1 VNSYN
6 YSQGAGN
13 GFLTRGTTL
22 PFPDLKPEITKSY
35 EGNLEAKFMNDRLG
49 FVATVYKSNSSNQLL
64 QLNLPVATGYST
76 KYLNAG
82 NIQNKGLEL
91 MINAT
96 PLKDRDMSW
105 DISLNMGLNRNKVIA
120 LSPDIKVAYLAGG
133 FGRSATPQVAEGG
146 AYGDLVGFQ
155 WAKNSSGQYMVHTN
169 TGLPI
174 TTDKAGQQQ
183 SFLGNFMPK
192 ETIGMTNTFHY
203 KNFNLRVL
211 IDGRIGGII
220 VDGTEMNLAFSG
232 IPEVTAKYREGG
244 LNLNGVDSSGK
255 TVTNTITAQQFW
267 QAASYQRYGV
277 AQFFT
282 YSATNFRLRELT
294 IGYDIPVKAMTAIK
308 SARISFIARN
318 VLWLYRGK
326 SILNIP
332 GIGKRTM
339 TFDPDMSLGN
349 DNYQGV
355 SYGTLPATRSYGLN
369 LQLTF

>member
-1 VNSYN
+1 M
-6 YSQGAGN
+6 
-13 GFLTRGTTL
+13 TRGTTL

-35 EGNLEAKFMNDRLG
+35 EASLEAKFLNDRLG

-64 QLNLPVATGYST
+64 KLALPSATGYAF

-96 PLKDRDMSW
+96 PVKSRDLSW
-105 DISLNMGLNRNKVIA
+105 DISLNLGLNRNKVIA

-146 AYGDLVGFQ
+146 SYGDLVGFQ
-155 WAKNSSGQYMVHTN
+155 WAKNANGQYLVHTAS
-169 TGLPI
+169 TMAYSGLPI

-183 SFLGNFMPK
+183 SYLGNFMPK
-192 ETIGMTNTFHY
+192 ETLGMTNTIRY
-203 KNFNLRVL
+203 KNFTARIL

-232 IPEVTAKYREGG
+232 IPDITSKYREGG

-255 TVTNTITAQQFW
+255 AVNVPLTAQQFW

-294 IGYDIPVKAMTAIK
+294 IGYDLPVKSTVIK
-308 SARISFIARN
+308 TARISFIARN
-318 VLWLYRGK
+318 LLWLYRGS
-326 SILNIP
+326 SILDIP
-332 GIGKRTM
+332 GLGKRKM

-349 DNYQGV
+349 DNYQGI